1 MQAVESLAE
10 VRKTKKAA
18 LNGGASAA
26 AAEAIGA
33 KGEPSR
39 PPVIA
44 SIAGR
49 SVNVGSTP
57 IQNRLSTTTA
67 RSPYKINEGEDGGDE
82 GGEDAEDVCQKQ
94 GRSRRK
100 RKKASEKRK
109 LARGQ
114 IGLCTEVSERYVI
127 FLSLGG
133 WVVSSILLSF

>member
-1 MQAVESLAE
+1 MPVQAVESLAE

-57 IQNRLSTTTA
+57 KQNP
-67 RSPYKINEGEDGGDE
+67 SPYKINEGEDGGDE

>member
-1 MQAVESLAE
+1 MPVQAVESLAE

-49 SVNVGSTP
+49 SVNVGST
-57 IQNRLSTTTA
+57 
-67 RSPYKINEGEDGGDE
+67 PYKINEGEDGGDE

-114 IGLCTEVSERYVI
+114 IGLCTEVSERYLI